1 MKRTE
6 YIFSNELKRKFSSRD
21 NTEIKNVDRDLTG
34 LITAGVSLDWNGD
47 ILWLHP
53 ENSNLFEVR
62 SKLRLWMNLTG
73 SEKDIVI
80 FPLPFGDPY
89 VNNLIYPDFHI
100 EKFNFFKVKLKKKQ
114 VIIIATILSAS
125 IGFEDPDRIGDLIF
139 SLRVKD
145 EIKRDIL
152 IEKLHDM
159 GYSHSN
165 YVDDPGEF
173 QKRGGVLDV
182 FPSGTEY
189 PVRIE
194 FFGDEV
200 ESITFFDRNTR
211 RSVGQSDSIEIPL
224 YGLFGKEMKFEDLL
238 SGHKF
243 NLLTGIME
251 NPKLIYD
258 DKLSVEKSSEVSR
271 ENFRKI
277 FKLNSG
283 TEIPEP
289 DKLFKKIPQGTPYL
303 NISGETDE
311 VTKKTELRKL
321 NKNLREFNTEDLG
334 KLKRRSVDSTI
345 FLFTKSL
352 SLRENLQAGGVRL
365 RFEDHIIPHSFVN
378 VSTSSYF
385 LTDRKYIFRDNI
397 GDVEDVDSESLLKT
411 LEPGDHIV
419 HEKHGIGVFRGLQ
432 LLEFSNSQ
440 QEFIKAEYLN
450 NELLYVPVSEANVL
464 KKYFAFKGEPGKLDR
479 IGGKS
484 WSQKKTRAK
493 KSIIQFAKELL
504 DLYALRS
511 SIEGYSHKGDR
522 DMEYH
527 LERTFPFVETPDQ
540 VLAIKDVMA
549 DLERTFPMERL
560 VCGDVSF
567 GKTEVAIRAALRV
580 VSSGKQ
586 VAVLCPTTI
595 LAMQHYRTFSKR
607 FEGLPVNIRMLSRM
621 VSAAKQK
628 HVFEELKNGSI
639 DILIGTH
646 SILSNKA
653 EYKNLGLFIIDEEQR
668 FGVFQKEKL
677 KQGRENVDVLVLSA
691 TPIPRTLSLSMAG
704 LQDISTIRTPPRG
717 RMKIRNYIGSFSRQ
731 IIISA
736 ILKETQRGGGIYI
749 IYNSVAKIFSFKELL
764 NKWLPDIKIAV
775 IHAKMRSQNIE
786 KNLLDFING
795 EYSVLLS
802 TTIIENGIDIS
813 KVNTLI
819 VVDAEKFGL
828 TQLYQL
834 RGRVGRGEQ
843 QAYAYFLTGSDVISE
858 KARLR
863 LDGIRDHSDVGSGFK
878 LAEYDLKLRGA
889 GSLLGNK
896 QHGHIEALGFDY
908 YNSLLKQE
916 VDDLKGKK
924 EKEWNGEVNVHFRYS
939 IGSDYISRSSDR
951 IDFYSKIINAK
962 DMDEI
967 ELLKNDLLSRFG
979 DGGDDISKIFYVAKV
994 KLIAAEAGTS
1004 SVSIFSDHFIFE
1016 FENVEKTDN
1025 ILNKLTLSDFEKERD
1040 EINSVS
1046 FSYNAESEILNDLY
1060 NTLKK

>member
-1 MKRTE
+1 MKITDG
-6 YIFSNELKRKFSSRD
+6 IFSKVLRKKFSS
-21 NTEIKNVDRDLTG
+21 NKNSELLNIDRDLSG
-34 LITAGVSLDWNGD
+34 LITAGVSLEWDGD
-47 ILWLHP
+47 ILWLLP
-53 ENSNLFEVR
+53 ENSNLLEIR
-62 SKLRLWMNLTG
+62 SKLRLWLNLAG
-73 SEKDIVI
+73 SERDIII

-89 VNNLIYPDFHI
+89 VNNLIYSDFHI
-100 EKFNFFKVKLKKKQ
+100 EKFNFFKLKLKKEP

-125 IGFEDPDRIGDLIF
+125 IGFEDPNTIGNLIY
-139 SLRVKD
+139 SIRVKD
-145 EIKRDIL
+145 KIRRDVM

-165 YVDDPGEF
+165 YVDEPGEF
-173 QKRGGVLDV
+173 QKRGGILDL
-182 FPSGTEY
+182 FPSGTEH

-194 FFGDEV
+194 FFGDVV
-200 ESITFFDRNTR
+200 ESITLFDRNTR
-211 RSVGQSDSIEIPL
+211 RSVCQTEFTDIPL
-224 YGLFGKEMKFEDLL
+224 YGLFGKEMRLKDLL
-238 SGHKF
+238 SGQRTKP
-243 NLLTGIME
+243 LTGILK

-258 DKLSVEKSSEVSR
+258 DKLSVEKSAEDSR

-277 FKLNSG
+277 FKLNPGS
-283 TEIPEP
+283 EIPGP
-289 DKLFKKIPQGTPYL
+289 DKLFDKIPQGLPFL
-303 NISGETDE
+303 NISGGTDE
-311 VTKKTELRKL
+311 VTLKPEIRKL
-321 NKNLREFNTEDLG
+321 KKNLREFNTGDLE
-334 KLKRRSVDSTI
+334 KLKRTSFDSTI
-345 FLFTKSL
+345 FLFTKSFNL
-352 SLRENLQAGGVRL
+352 KENLQAGGVRL
-365 RFEDHIIPHSFVN
+365 KSKDFIIPHSFAN

-385 LTDRKYIFRDNI
+385 LTDRKFIFRDYI
-397 GDVEDVDSESLLKT
+397 GEIDEIESESLLKT
-411 LEPGDHIV
+411 LEPGDYIV
-419 HEKHGIGVFRGLQ
+419 HEKHGIGLFRGLQ
-432 LLEFSNSQ
+432 LLEFGNSR
-440 QEFIKAEYLN
+440 QEFIKTEYLN

-484 WSQKKTRAK
+484 WSQKKTRAR
-493 KSIIQFAKELL
+493 KSIIQFAKGLL
-504 DLYALRS
+504 DLYALRRS
-511 SIEGYSHKGDR
+511 VKGFSHEGDS

-527 LERTFPFVETPDQ
+527 LKNTFSFVETPDQ
-540 VLAIKDVMA
+540 ITAIKEVMA

-580 VSSGKQ
+580 VSSGRQ

-595 LAMQHYRTFSKR
+595 LAMQHFRTFLKR
-607 FEGLPVNIRMLSRM
+607 FEGLPVNIQMLSRM
-621 VSAAKQK
+621 VPAVKQRQIFK
-628 HVFEELKNGSI
+628 DLENGNI

-717 RMKIRNYIGSFSRQ
+717 RMKIRNYIGSFSRK

-736 ILKETQRGGGIYI
+736 ILKEIQRDGGIYI

-775 IHAKMRSQNIE
+775 MHAQMKNELIE

-795 EYSVLLS
+795 KYSVLLS

-819 VVDAEKFGL
+819 VIDAERFGL

-834 RGRVGRGEQ
+834 RGRIGRGEQ
-843 QAYAYFLTGSDVISE
+843 QAYAYFLTGSEVITE

-863 LDGIRDHSDVGSGFK
+863 LEGIRDHSDVGSGFK

-908 YNSLLKQE
+908 YNSMLKQE
-916 VDDLKGKK
+916 VEDLKGEKG
-924 EKEWNGEVNVHFRYS
+924 KEWNGEVMVHFRYS
-939 IGSDYISRSSDR
+939 IESDYISRSSDR

-962 DMDEI
+962 DLNEI
-967 ELLKNDLLSRFG
+967 ELLNEDLLSRYG
-979 DGGDDISKIFYVAKV
+979 DLGDDISKIFYVAKV
-994 KLIAAEAGTS
+994 KLIAAEAGTIN
-1004 SVSIFSDHFIFE
+1004 VSIFSDHFIFE
-1016 FENVEKTDN
+1016 FESVEKTDN
-1025 ILNKLTLSDFEKERD
+1025 ILNKLALIDFEKEKN
-1040 EINSVS
+1040 EKNSVS
-1046 FSYNAESEILNDLY
+1046 FTYNVESEVLNNLY
-1060 NTLKK
+1060 NILKN